1 MNAIMDVNGATLY
14 VVDDTKPAADNVLW
28 SSLKTSRFYWSNVM
42 KVPNF
47 QQITPYNTTTTFTMP
62 VTATV
67 ILCVSGSFIVNGYF
81 NYQINKT
88 ANDKFAYNTRN
99 ASVRNFQDILSL
111 KQGDQLTFVSNQT
124 NVDIQIQIIQI

>member
-1 MNAIMDVNGATLY
+1 MDVNGATVY
-14 VVDDTKPAADNVLW
+14 VVDDLKPAADNVLW

-47 QQITPYNTTTTFTMP
+47 QQITPYNTATTFTMP

-67 ILCVSGSFIVNGYF
+67 AMCLIGSFISNGYF
-81 NYQINKT
+81 NCQINKT
-88 ANDKFAYNTRN
+88 ATDSFAYNTRY
-99 ASVRNFQDILSL
+99 ASFRNFYTILNL

>member
-1 MNAIMDVNGATLY
+1 MNAIMDVNGATAY

-67 ILCVSGSFIVNGYF
+67 AMCVRGSFTDSGYF
-81 NYQINKT
+81 YYQINKT
-88 ANDKFAYNTRN
+88 ANDNFAYNKT
-99 ASVRNFQDILSL
+99 ASFRNFHTIFSL

-124 NVDIQIQIIQI
+124 NIDIQIQIIQI

>member
-1 MNAIMDVNGATLY
+1 MNAIMDINGATAY

-88 ANDKFAYNTRN
+88 ANDNFAYNTRN